1 MFAPRGG
8 GRDTNLPTPTKV
20 YTNPPISNLHCLCR
34 RHHNL
39 KTAGLWNVVRDIDG
53 VEYWTSATDQSTE
66 KAALIST
73 ESGPLSGHGRYS
85 FDLRKTKKAQ
95 TLKEYNEQRLENLR
109 ESQELTNQARE
120 ELGINK
126 NERNGE
132 ADEPTTPET
141 QETPETPEAPEAPED
156 EPPF

>member
-1 MFAPRGG
+1 M
-8 GRDTNLPTPTKV
+8 
-20 YTNPPISNLHCLCR
+20 
-34 RHHNL
+34 
-39 KTAGLWNVVRDIDG
+39 RDIDG
-53 VEYWTSATDQSTE
+53 VEYWTSATDQSAE

-120 ELGINK
+120 ELGMNK
-126 NERNGE
+126 NKRKSE
-132 ADEPTTPET
+132 ADEPTTPEAP
-141 QETPETPEAPEAPED
+141 ETPETPEAPED

>member
-1 MFAPRGG
+1 M
-8 GRDTNLPTPTKV
+8 
-20 YTNPPISNLHCLCR
+20 
-34 RHHNL
+34 
-39 KTAGLWNVVRDIDG
+39 RDIDG
-53 VEYWTSATDQSTE
+53 VEYWTSNTNQCTE

-95 TLKEYNEQRLENLR
+95 TLKEYNEQRLEHLR

-120 ELGINK
+120 ELGLNEDESNK
-126 NERNGE
+126 EI
-132 ADEPTTPET
+132 
-141 QETPETPEAPEAPED
+141 ED